1 MERSPTTDSEALAAR
16 AQAGCRESF
25 GLLVERHQKG
35 LYNFLLQR
43 VRSADEAEDLTQESF
58 VRAWR
63 RLATYRDQW
72 RFSTWLYAVAR
83 SAAADR
89 ARERREL
96 SQAAHADPSFDPDPS
111 AELAAR
117 EESQNLWGL
126 AREVLSE
133 DQRSALWLF
142 YGEERPAAEVGR
154 VLGKSAV
161 AVRVMLFRARAI
173 LAQHIERKEQR
184 RGAQALPARRM
195 ETLSP

>member
-1 MERSPTTDSEALAAR
+1 MTRPLPIDSEALAAR

-43 VRSADEAEDLTQESF
+43 VRSPEEAEDLTQESF
-58 VRAWR
+58 VRAWK

-89 ARERREL
+89 ARERRERT
-96 SQAAHADPSFDPDPS
+96 QAETNEPSFDPDPA
-111 AELAAR
+111 AELGAR
-117 EESQNLWGL
+117 EEGENLWRL
-126 AREVLSE
+126 AREVLGE
-133 DQRSALWLF
+133 EQRSALWLF
-142 YGEERPAAEVGR
+142 YAEERSAAEIGR
-154 VLGKSAV
+154 VLGKSAI
-161 AVRVMLFRARAI
+161 AVRVMLFRARGI
-173 LAQHIERKEQR
+173 LAQH
-184 RGAQALPARRM
+184 LARQENAHAAPRM

>member
-1 MERSPTTDSEALAAR
+1 M
-16 AQAGCRESF
+16 
-25 GLLVERHQKG
+25 LVERHQKG

-43 VRSADEAEDLTQESF
+43 VRSPDEAEDLTQESF

-96 SQAAHADPSFDPDPS
+96 SQSGHADPSFDPDPA
-111 AELAAR
+111 AELVAR
-117 EESQNLWGL
+117 EESQNLWAL

-142 YGEERPAAEVGR
+142 YGEERPAAEIGR
-154 VLGKSAV
+154 VLGKSAI
-161 AVRVMLFRARAI
+161 AVRVMLFRARGI
-173 LAQHIERKEQR
+173 LAQHLERKDPR
-184 RGAQALPARRM
+184 AGAATPPRRRM

>member
-1 MERSPTTDSEALAAR
+1 VNRSPSIDSEALVAR

-43 VRSADEAEDLTQESF
+43 VRSPQEAEDLTQDSF

-63 RLATYRDQW
+63 RLATYRDRW

-89 ARERREL
+89 ARERREFT
-96 SQAAHADPSFDPDPS
+96 QADPPEPSFDPDP
-111 AELAAR
+111 AAGLCAR
-117 EESQNLWGL
+117 EEGENLWRL
-126 AREVLSE
+126 ARTLLNE

-142 YGEERPAAEVGR
+142 YVEERSAAEIGK
-154 VLGKSAV
+154 VLETSAI
-161 AVRVMLFRARAI
+161 AVRVMLFRARRI
-173 LAQHIERKEQR
+173 LAQHLEHDGTRA
-184 RGAQALPARRM
+184 GAVAPPRSRM

>member
-1 MERSPTTDSEALAAR
+1 MDRPLTTDSEALAAR

-43 VRSADEAEDLTQESF
+43 VRSPDEAEDLTQESF

-89 ARERREL
+89 GRERREL
-96 SQAAHADPSFDPDPS
+96 SQAAHADPSFDPDPA
-111 AELAAR
+111 AELCAR
-117 EESQNLWGL
+117 EESQNLWAL
-126 AREVLSE
+126 AREVLNE
-133 DQRSALWLF
+133 DQRSALWLC
-142 YGEERPAAEVGR
+142 YGEERPAAEIGR

-173 LAQHIERKEQR
+173 LAQHIERKEHR
-184 RGAQALPARRM
+184 SAATARAPRRM

>member
-1 MERSPTTDSEALAAR
+1 MTRPLAIDSEALAAR

-43 VRSADEAEDLTQESF
+43 VRSPDEAEDLTQESF

-63 RLATYRDQW
+63 RLATYRDRW

-83 SAAADR
+83 SAAADA
-89 ARERREL
+89 ARTRRD
-96 SQAAHADPSFDPDPS
+96 STQAESREPSFDPDP
-111 AELAAR
+111 AAALAAR
-117 EESQNLWGL
+117 EEGENLWRL
-126 AREVLSE
+126 AREVLGE

-142 YGEERPAAEVGR
+142 YAEDRSAAEIGK
-154 VLGKSAV
+154 VLGKSPI
-161 AVRVMLFRARAI
+161 AVRVMLFRARGV
-173 LAQHIERKEQR
+173 LARHLEHDASRT
-184 RGAQALPARRM
+184 GAARVPRSRM

>member
-1 MERSPTTDSEALAAR
+1 MTRPLAIDSEALVAR

-43 VRSADEAEDLTQESF
+43 VRSPEEAEDLTQESF

-89 ARERREL
+89 ARVRRE
-96 SQAAHADPSFDPDPS
+96 STQADLPETSVHCDPA
-111 AELAAR
+111 AELGAR
-117 EESQNLWGL
+117 EEGEQLWKL
-126 AREVLSE
+126 AREVLGE

-142 YGEERPAAEVGR
+142 YAEERSAAEIGR
-154 VLGKSAV
+154 VLGKSAI
-161 AVRVMLFRARAI
+161 AVRVMLFRARGI
-173 LAQHIERKEQR
+173 LAQHLERNGTR
-184 RGAQALPARRM
+184 IRSGGTRLPQM

>member
-1 MERSPTTDSEALAAR
+1 VTRPLSIDSEALAAR

-43 VRSADEAEDLTQESF
+43 VRSPDEAEDLTQESF

-63 RLATYRDQW
+63 RLSTYRDQW

-89 ARERREL
+89 GRERREL
-96 SQAAHADPSFDPDPS
+96 TQAEPPDPSFHPDPA
-111 AELAAR
+111 AELSAR
-117 EESQNLWGL
+117 EEGENLWRL

-142 YGEERPAAEVGR
+142 YAEERSAAEIGR
-154 VLGKSAV
+154 VLGKSAI
-161 AVRVMLFRARAI
+161 AVRVMLFRARAL
-173 LAQHIERKEQR
+173 LAQHLERNESKTGAARPR
-184 RGAQALPARRM
+184 RTRM

>member
-1 MERSPTTDSEALAAR
+1 MTPSLTTDSEALVAR

-43 VRSADEAEDLTQESF
+43 VRSPEEAEDLTQESF

-96 SQAAHADPSFDPDPS
+96 TQSEHADPSFDPDPA
-111 AELAAR
+111 AELSAR
-117 EESQNLWGL
+117 EERQNLWGL
-126 AREVLSE
+126 ARAVLSD

-142 YGEERPAAEVGR
+142 YGEDRPAAEIGR
-154 VLGKSAV
+154 VLGKSAI
-161 AVRVMLFRARAI
+161 AVRVMLFRARGI
-173 LAQHIERKEQR
+173 LAQHLERNDQR
-184 RGAQALPARRM
+184 AGAAALPRRKM

>member
-1 MERSPTTDSEALAAR
+1 VDRPPTTDSEALAAR

-43 VRSADEAEDLTQESF
+43 VRSPHDAEDLTQESF

-63 RLATYRDQW
+63 RLATYRDRW

-83 SAAADR
+83 SAAADAAR
-89 ARERREL
+89 GRRERPQAEL
-96 SQAAHADPSFDPDPS
+96 PEPSFEPDPS

-117 EESQNLWGL
+117 EEGQQLWRI
-126 AREVLSE
+126 AREVLNE
-133 DQRSALWLF
+133 DQRSALWLC
-142 YGEERPAAEVGR
+142 YAEERSAAEIGR
-154 VLGKSAV
+154 VLGKSPI
-161 AVRVMLFRARAI
+161 AVRVMLFRARAV
-173 LAQHIERKEQR
+173 LAQRLERSR
-184 RGAQALPARRM
+184 TGIGAAGLPRPRM

>member
-1 MERSPTTDSEALAAR
+1 VDRPLTTDSEALAAR
-16 AQAGCRESF
+16 AQTGCRESF

-43 VRSADEAEDLTQESF
+43 VRSPDEAEDLTQESF

-111 AELAAR
+111 ADLSAR
-117 EESQNLWGL
+117 EESQNLWAL
-126 AREVLSE
+126 AREVLNE

-142 YGEERPAAEVGR
+142 YGEERPAAEIGR

-161 AVRVMLFRARAI
+161 AVRVMLFRARGI
-173 LAQHIERKEQR
+173 LAQHIERREQR
-184 RGAQALPARRM
+184 SGAAALPSRRM

>member
-1 MERSPTTDSEALAAR
+1 VIQPPSIDSEALAAR

-43 VRSADEAEDLTQESF
+43 VRSPEEAEDLTQDSF

-63 RLATYRDQW
+63 RLSTYRDRW

-89 ARERREL
+89 ARGRREL
-96 SQAAHADPSFDPDPS
+96 TQAGALEPSFDPDPS
-111 AELAAR
+111 AELCAR
-117 EESQNLWGL
+117 EENENLWRL
-126 AREVLSE
+126 ARSVLSE

-142 YGEERPAAEVGR
+142 YAEERSAAEIGR
-154 VLGKSAV
+154 VLETSAI
-161 AVRVMLFRARAI
+161 AVRVMLFRARRI
-173 LAQHIERKEQR
+173 LAQHLERNGKRGGAIEPPR
-184 RGAQALPARRM
+184 RRM

>member
-1 MERSPTTDSEALAAR
+1 VERPVAIDSEALAAR

-43 VRSADEAEDLTQESF
+43 VRSPDDAEDLTQESF

-83 SAAADR
+83 SAAADAAR
-89 ARERREL
+89 GRRERT
-96 SQAAHADPSFDPDPS
+96 QAEAPESGQDADPS

-117 EESQNLWGL
+117 EEGEKLWAL
-126 AREVLSE
+126 AREVLSA

-142 YGEERPAAEVGR
+142 YAEERPAAEIGR
-154 VLGKSAV
+154 VLGKTPI
-161 AVRVMLFRARAI
+161 AVRVMLFRARGI
-173 LAQHIERKEQR
+173 LARHLERRTER
-184 RGAQALPARRM
+184 TGAMRPSRPRM

>member
-1 MERSPTTDSEALAAR
+1 MERPVAIDSEALAAR

-43 VRSADEAEDLTQESF
+43 VRSPDDAEDLTQESF

-83 SAAADR
+83 SAAADAAR
-89 ARERREL
+89 ARRERT
-96 SQAAHADPSFDPDPS
+96 QAEAPESGQDADPS

-117 EESQNLWGL
+117 EEGEQLWAL
-126 AREVLSE
+126 AREVLSA

-142 YGEERPAAEVGR
+142 YAEERPAAEIGR
-154 VLGKSAV
+154 VLGKSPI
-161 AVRVMLFRARAI
+161 AVRVMLFRARGI
-173 LAQHIERKEQR
+173 LARHLERRTER
-184 RGAQALPARRM
+184 TGATRPSRPTM

>member
-1 MERSPTTDSEALAAR
+1 VNRTPSIDSEALVAR

-43 VRSADEAEDLTQESF
+43 VRSPEEAEDLTQDSF

-63 RLATYRDQW
+63 RLATYRDRW

-89 ARERREL
+89 ARERRDFT
-96 SQAAHADPSFDPDPS
+96 QADAPEPSFDPDPAAGIS
-111 AELAAR
+111 AR
-117 EESQNLWGL
+117 EERENLWRL
-126 AREVLSE
+126 ARTLLNE

-142 YGEERPAAEVGR
+142 YAEERSAAEIGK
-154 VLGKSAV
+154 VLETSAI
-161 AVRVMLFRARAI
+161 AVRVMLFRARRI
-173 LAQHIERKEQR
+173 LAQHLERDGTR
-184 RGAQALPARRM
+184 AGAVAPPRPRM

>member
-1 MERSPTTDSEALAAR
+1 VTRPPAIDSEALAAR

-43 VRSADEAEDLTQESF
+43 VRSSEEAEDLTQDSF

-63 RLATYRDQW
+63 RLSTYRQQW

-89 ARERREL
+89 ARQRREL
-96 SQAAHADPSFDPDPS
+96 TQAEPREPSFDSDPS
-111 AELAAR
+111 AELSAR
-117 EESQNLWGL
+117 EEGENLWRL
-126 AREVLSE
+126 ARAVLGE
-133 DQRSALWLF
+133 EQRSALWLF
-142 YGEERPAAEVGR
+142 YAEERPAAEIGR
-154 VLGKSAV
+154 VLGKSAI
-161 AVRVMLFRARAI
+161 AVRVMLFRARRI
-173 LAQHIERKEQR
+173 LAQHLERNATKA
-184 RGAQALPARRM
+184 GAFELPRRRM

>member
-1 MERSPTTDSEALAAR
+1 MDRPLTTDSEALAAR

-96 SQAAHADPSFDPDPS
+96 SQSTHADPSFDPDPAAALS
-111 AELAAR
+111 AH

-126 AREVLSE
+126 ARAVLNE

-142 YGEERPAAEVGR
+142 YGEERPAAEPSR
-154 VLGKSAV
+154 CA
-161 AVRVMLFRARAI
+161 
-173 LAQHIERKEQR
+173 
-184 RGAQALPARRM
+184 
-195 ETLSP
+195 

>member
-1 MERSPTTDSEALAAR
+1 
-16 AQAGCRESF
+16 
-25 GLLVERHQKG
+25 LLVERHQKG

-43 VRSADEAEDLTQESF
+43 VRSVEEAEDLTQESF

-89 ARERREL
+89 ARQRRETTQTETL
-96 SQAAHADPSFDPDPS
+96 EPSFDPDP
-111 AELAAR
+111 AGALAAR
-117 EESQNLWGL
+117 EEGENLWKL

-142 YGEERPAAEVGR
+142 YAEERPAAEIAR
-154 VLGKSAV
+154 VLGKSPI
-161 AVRVMLFRARAI
+161 AVRVMLFRARGI
-173 LAQHIERKEQR
+173 LGQHLERNGTRITK
-184 RGAQALPARRM
+184 GAAERARPRM